1 MENILK
7 TFNTTDTW
15 LDFETIAALK
25 KISNR
30 AVRLSLKRKNSDGTN
45 KYNYQTATVRG
56 GSAYKIQL
64 ASIEEEFQIKYIKEY
79 YDNLTLVDNKIELH
93 NFQPKPEKI
102 ISEFQRK
109 KALAKYDLIK
119 FWDEYRK
126 NKKDNNIPNKNSD
139 KMFLESYNTGLLY
152 PEIFAV
158 LSTIGIGSLYSWKN
172 IIDKNPDWTALVG
185 NYKYS
190 SNKVYRTKLK
200 GEEITVFL
208 KILISPNRFSIG
220 KAIGLTRH
228 ILEEKGIEN
237 IPKEVTFRRYAKWYK
252 SANYD
257 KWVLA
262 REGAKALKDKVE
274 PYIVRDISVLEPGQ
288 VLIAD
293 GHTLNFQVISPF
305 TGKPCRATLLGFL
318 DWKSGGLVGYDIMLE
333 ECTQSISLALRNAIL
348 HMDYIP
354 SFVYQD
360 NGRAFKSKF
369 FNGDTKFEELGFTG
383 VYEKLG
389 IKPVYATP
397 YNARA
402 KVIERFF
409 LEFQESFE
417 KLIPSYIGTSIE
429 NKPAY
434 MRRNEKLHQVI
445 HEQKAA
451 RLVGGDKRARSRSGP
466 LPPIRFI
473 PTIEQALSLV
483 REWLKFKHS
492 QPCPNIPNKTIQE
505 VLDSI
510 PKQNICEETLDDLM
524 MAQEI
529 KHIGRNGIR
538 FLKADY
544 FNDELYGIREKAI
557 IKYNLSDLSYIKVYS
572 IRGEFLCRADRV
584 TATHPLACQMGDIK
598 DIEDYKHKIKKQ
610 SQLRNNTMKAVKA
623 HFALEDI
630 ELIKTNLLESTL
642 IDDNTV
648 IEADIARPAKIK
660 IKKEKPTEPFVNNR
674 PRPLFKDNYERYEW
688 HLKNGCTSIDDRRW
702 FEEYIKSEEYRNI
715 YGEMSEW
722 DKNEVF
728 ESPSE

>member
-93 NFQPKPEKI
+93 NFQPKLEKI

-119 FWDEYRK
+119 FWENYRK
-126 NKKDNNIPNKNSD
+126 NKKHNNIPNKNSD

-158 LSTIGIGSLYSWKN
+158 LNTIGIGSLYSWKN
-172 IIDKNPDWTALVG
+172 VIDKNSDWTALVG

-200 GEEITVFL
+200 EEEITVFL
-208 KILISPNRFSIG
+208 KILLSPNKFSIG

-228 ILEEKGIEN
+228 ILEEKGFEN
-237 IPKEVTFRRYAKWYK
+237 TPKEVTFRRYAKWYK

-262 REGAKALKDKVE
+262 REGAKALKDRVE
-274 PYIVRDISVLEPGQ
+274 PYIVRDTSVLESGQ

-293 GHTLNFQVISPF
+293 GHTLNFQVLNPF
-305 TGKPCRATLLGFL
+305 TGKPCRASLFGFL
-318 DWKSGGLVGYDIMLE
+318 QDIPGGPARCDSMLQ
-333 ECTQSISLALRNAIL
+333 ECTQSIASALRNAIL
-348 HMDYIP
+348 NLDHVPD
-354 SFVYQD
+354 FVYQD

-369 FNGDTKFEELGFTG
+369 FNGDKKFEELGFTG
-383 VYEKLG
+383 IYQKLG
-389 IKPVYATP
+389 IKPVYAVP

-409 LEFQESFE
+409 LDFQEGFE
-417 KLIPSYIGTSIE
+417 KLMPSYIGTSIE

-434 MRRNEKLHQVI
+434 MKRNEKLHTAL
-445 HEQKAA
+445 HEKNH
-451 RLVGGDKRARSRSGP
+451 
-466 LPPIRFI
+466 FI
-473 PTIEQALSLV
+473 PTIEQAMGLIN
-483 REWLKFKHS
+483 EWLKYKHA
-492 QPCPNIPNKTIQE
+492 QPCTNVEGKTIQE
-505 VLDSI
+505 VINDVE
-510 PKQNICEETLDDLM
+510 KQNINEKDLDDLM
-524 MAQEI
+524 LAQEV

-544 FNDELYGIREKAI
+544 FDEALYGIKGQSI
-557 IKYNLSDLSYIKVYS
+557 IKYSLFDLSSIKVYS
-572 IRGEFLCRADRV
+572 IKGEFICRANRV
-584 TATHPLACQMGDIK
+584 TETHPLAYHMGDIK
-598 DIEDYKHKIKKQ
+598 DIEDYKHKVERQQK
-610 SQLRNNTMKAVKA
+610 LRRKTIKAVKE
-623 HFALEDI
+623 HFNLDEIDI
-630 ELIKTNLLESTL
+630 FEKELVNKLLVKDKPSLPKHLPTETKLIPKVKTS
-642 IDDNTV
+642 IV
-648 IEADIARPAKIK
+648 ARPI
-660 IKKEKPTEPFVNNR
+660 
-674 PRPLFKDNYERYEW
+674 FKSNFERYDW
-688 HLKNGCTSIDDRRW
+688 HMKHGCISQDDRTW
-702 FEEYIKSEEYRNI
+702 LANYIKSEEYKEI
-715 YGEMSEW
+715 YEI
-722 DKNEVF
+722 
-728 ESPSE
+728 

>member
-15 LDFETIAALK
+15 LDVETVAALK

-30 AVRLSLKRKNSDGTN
+30 AVRLSLKKKNLDGTN
-45 KYNYQTATVRG
+45 KYNYQTETGRG

-64 ASIEEEFQIKYIKEY
+64 SSIEEEHQIKYIKEY

-119 FWDEYRK
+119 FWEEYRK
-126 NKKDNNIPNKNSD
+126 NKKDNNISNKNSD
-139 KMFLESYNTGLLY
+139 KIFLESYNTGLLY

-158 LSTIGIGSLYSWKN
+158 LNTIGIGSLYSWKN
-172 IIDKNPDWTALVG
+172 TINKNPDWTALVG

-200 GEEITVFL
+200 EEEITVFL
-208 KILISPNRFSIG
+208 KILLSPNRLSIG

-228 ILEEKGIEN
+228 ILEEKGFEN

-409 LEFQESFE
+409 LDFQESFE

-434 MRRNEKLHQVI
+434 MNRNEKLHQVI
-445 HEQKAA
+445 HEKNH
-451 RLVGGDKRARSRSGP
+451 
-466 LPPIRFI
+466 FI
-473 PTIEQALSLV
+473 PTIEQAMGLIN
-483 REWLKFKHS
+483 EWLKYKHA
-492 QPCPNIPNKTIQE
+492 QPCTNVEGKTIQE
-505 VLDSI
+505 VINDVE
-510 PKQNICEETLDDLM
+510 KQNINEKDLDDLM
-524 MAQEI
+524 LAQEV

-544 FNDELYGIREKAI
+544 FDEALYGIKGQSI
-557 IKYNLSDLSYIKVYS
+557 IKYSLFDLSSIKVYS
-572 IRGEFLCRADRV
+572 IKGEFICRANRV
-584 TATHPLACQMGDIK
+584 TETHPLAYHMGDIK
-598 DIEDYKHKIKKQ
+598 DIEDYKHKVERQQK
-610 SQLRNNTMKAVKA
+610 LRRKTIKAVTE
-623 HFALEDI
+623 HFNMDEIDI
-630 ELIKTNLLESTL
+630 FEKELVNKLLVKDKPSL
-642 IDDNTV
+642 
-648 IEADIARPAKIK
+648 PKHL
-660 IKKEKPTEPFVNNR
+660 PTETKLITKV
-674 PRPLFKDNYERYEW
+674 
-688 HLKNGCTSIDDRRW
+688 I
-702 FEEYIKSEEYRNI
+702 I
-715 YGEMSEW
+715 
-722 DKNEVF
+722 
-728 ESPSE
+728 

>member
-15 LDFETIAALK
+15 LDVETIAALK
-25 KISNR
+25 KVSNR
-30 AVRLSLKRKNSDGTN
+30 AVRLSLKKKNPDGTN
-45 KYNYQTATVRG
+45 KYNYHTETVRG

-64 ASIEEEFQIKYIKEY
+64 SSLEEEYQIKYIKEY

-102 ISEFQRK
+102 ISEVQRK

-119 FWDEYRK
+119 FWEEYRK

-139 KMFLESYNTGLLY
+139 RMFLESYNTGLLY

-158 LSTIGIGSLYSWKN
+158 INTIGIGSLYSWKN
-172 IIDKNPDWTALVG
+172 VIDKNSDWTALVG

-190 SNKVYRTKLK
+190 SNKIYRTKLK
-200 GEEITVFL
+200 EEEITIFL
-208 KILISPNRFSIG
+208 KILLSPNRFSIG

-228 ILEEKGIEN
+228 ILEEKGFEN
-237 IPKEVTFRRYAKWYK
+237 TPKEVTFRRYAKWYK

-262 REGAKALKDKVE
+262 REGAKALKDRVE
-274 PYIVRDISVLEPGQ
+274 PYIVRDTSVLEPGQ

-293 GHTLNFQVISPF
+293 GHTLNFQVINPF

-333 ECTQSISLALRNAIL
+333 ECTQSISSALRNAIL
-348 HMDYIP
+348 HRDHIP

-445 HEQKAA
+445 HEQKQ
-451 RLVGGDKRARSRSGP
+451 S
-466 LPPIRFI
+466 FI

-483 REWLKFKHS
+483 REWLKFRHS
-492 QPCPNIPNKTIQE
+492 QPCPNMPNKTIQE
-505 VLDSI
+505 VLDLI
-510 PKQNICEETLDDLM
+510 PKQNICEGKLDDLM

-544 FNDELYGIREKAI
+544 FNDELYGIREKAV

-572 IRGEFLCRADRV
+572 VKGEFLCRADRV
-584 TATHPLACQMGDIK
+584 TATHPLAYQMGDIK

-610 SQLRNNTMKAVKA
+610 NQLRNKTMKAVKE

-630 ELIKTNLLESTL
+630 ELIKINLIENTL
-642 IDDNTV
+642 IDDNSV
-648 IEADIARPAKIK
+648 IEADIIKPAKPE
-660 IKKEKPTEPFVNNR
+660 KEKPPETFVNNR

-688 HLKNGCTSIDDRRW
+688 HIKNGCVGVDDRRW

-715 YGEMSEW
+715 YAE
-722 DKNEVF
+722 
-728 ESPSE
+728 

>member
-1 MENILK
+1 MENVLK

-15 LDFETIAALK
+15 LDVETVAALK

-30 AVRLSLKRKNSDGTN
+30 AVRLSLKKKNPDGTN
-45 KYNYQTATVRG
+45 KYNYQKETVRG

-64 ASIEEEFQIKYIKEY
+64 SSIEEEYQIKYIKEY
-79 YDNLTLVDNKIELH
+79 YGNLTLVDNKIELH

-119 FWDEYRK
+119 FWEEYRK

-158 LSTIGIGSLYSWKN
+158 LNTIGIGSLYSWKN
-172 IIDKNPDWTALVG
+172 TIDKNPDWTALVG

-200 GEEITVFL
+200 EEEITVFL
-208 KILISPNRFSIG
+208 KILLSPNRFSIG
-220 KAIGLTRH
+220 KAISLTRH
-228 ILEEKGIEN
+228 ILEEKGFEN

-257 KWVLA
+257 KWVLT

-274 PYIVRDISVLEPGQ
+274 RYIVRDISVLEPGQ

-293 GHTLNFQVISPF
+293 GHTLNFQVINPF

-333 ECTQSISLALRNAIL
+333 ECTQSISSALRNAIL

-383 VYEKLG
+383 VYEKLR

-409 LEFQESFE
+409 LDFQESFE

-434 MRRNEKLHQVI
+434 MKRNEKLHQVI
-445 HEQKAA
+445 HQEKAN
-451 RLVGGDKRARSRSGP
+451 
-466 LPPIRFI
+466 FI

-492 QPCPNIPNKTIQE
+492 QPCPNMPSRTIQE
-505 VLDSI
+505 VLDLI
-510 PKQNICEETLDDLM
+510 PKQNICEEKLDDLM

-572 IRGEFLCRADRV
+572 VRGEFLCRADRV
-584 TATHPLACQMGDIK
+584 TATHPLAYQMGDIK

-610 SQLRNNTMKAVKA
+610 NQLRNKTMKAVKA

-630 ELIKTNLLESTL
+630 ELIKTNLIENTL
-642 IDDNTV
+642 IGDNTV
-648 IEADIARPAKIK
+648 IEADIAKPAKNVV
-660 IKKEKPTEPFVNNR
+660 KKEKPTETYVNNR

-715 YGEMSEW
+715 YE
-722 DKNEVF
+722 
-728 ESPSE
+728 